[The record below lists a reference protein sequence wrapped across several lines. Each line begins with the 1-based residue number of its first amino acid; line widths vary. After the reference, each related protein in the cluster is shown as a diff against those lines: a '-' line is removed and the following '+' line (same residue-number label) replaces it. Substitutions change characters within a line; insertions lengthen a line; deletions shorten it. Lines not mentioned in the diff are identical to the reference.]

1 MKNGLD
7 DNFRFL
13 ENALSVRT
21 YRQQL
26 LAANIT
32 NADTPNYKAVD
43 VDFDKAMRRAQAG
56 RASDVNLTRTETG
69 HLPGL
74 GTQTLAREALFRRD
88 SQVGIDGNS
97 VNLDEEQARF
107 SENAIQYQAAV
118 NFLSGKIKT
127 LLTAIQGS

>member
-13 ENALSVRT
+13 ENTLSVRT

-32 NADTPNYKAVD
+32 NGDTPNYKAVD

-56 RASDVNLTRTETG
+56 RSGDVNMTRTESG

-74 GTQTLAREALFRRD
+74 NTQTLARETLFRRD

-97 VNLDEEQARF
+97 VNLDDEQASF